1 LEKQPLKKYFEYF
14 ARKRGL
20 LVVTILLLV
29 LLAGAFFLSRFSAR
43 EMKRVINE
51 DFNYQQLGLAKHAA
65 DILTQNFTILKRELM
80 NLSLSPSIQYAE
92 AVAWANRMKISLS
105 SIGEYGVFQIML
117 ISADG
122 ANSYSINHLDAFFV
136 EKGSYGQEDYFQW
149 CKKPENKGKIYIS
162 GARKGVVQNSEP
174 GFVMVMCMPVYQ
186 ISSDEAHPKPTQRF
200 TGVLVF
206 VLDAGL
212 LAEKFVGPIRS
223 GKTGYAWVIDESGN
237 FLYHVEKDFIGEN
250 AFEVR
255 KFKDSHISFS
265 QINQIQK
272 TKMLDGQEG
281 ASWYVSGWHR
291 GVIGTMKKLIAYAP
305 VHIGAANTSR
315 VWSVAVVAP
324 ISEVGDAVHAA
335 YVRQALIQG
344 AFTAA
349 VIAILVFLIANE
361 RAWLKTLEREVKE
374 KTQDLESYARRLR
387 RSQER
392 YRSLVE
398 SADDMIYTIDK
409 NCNILSINRYWTL
422 LTGQQAEEA
431 IGKNVMDIMEYKAP
445 DNVCSIVGKAFETS
459 ETFAHEERVK
469 MGDREYWL
477 DTKYKPVL
485 TAEGRTNA
493 VLVISRDVTE
503 QKMMEEQ
510 LFHTEKLASLGSLSA
525 GVAHEMNNPIAI
537 ILGFTELLLE
547 KSPKDSKEYEI
558 LKTIERQGNNCK
570 RIVENLL
577 AFARIPQKA
586 TMKTDVVEDLQSVV
600 GVVTNT
606 LLTTKVDLKTDIDES
621 LPKVRGDSQHL
632 EQVFL
637 NIVNNAVSA
646 MDGGGILTISAH
658 RSIDMVEI
666 SFSDTGRGISPED
679 MDKIFEPFFTT
690 KRVGE
695 GTGLGLSVSYALVK
709 KVGGDIRVKSQTREE
724 GEEPGTTVTVLLNM
738 ADEEISPSENGSH
751 ETISE

>member
-1 LEKQPLKKYFEYF
+1 MKKYFEYF

-20 LVVTILLLV
+20 LVVTIFLLV
-29 LLAGAFFLSRFSAR
+29 LLAGAFFLSRFSAL

-51 DFNYQQLGLAKHAA
+51 DFNYQQLALAKHAA
-65 DILTQNFTILKRELM
+65 DILSQNFTILKRELM

-105 SIGEYGVFQIML
+105 SIGDYGVFQIML

-122 ANSYSINHLDAFFV
+122 ANSYSINRLSAFFV
-136 EKGSYGQEDYFQW
+136 EKEPYGHEDYFQW
-149 CKKPENKGKIYIS
+149 CKKPENRSKIYIS
-162 GARKGVVQNSEP
+162 GARKGVVENSEP
-174 GFVMVMCMPVYQ
+174 GFVMVMSMPVYQ
-186 ISSDEAHPKPTQRF
+186 ISSDEAHPKPTQQF
-200 TGVLVF
+200 AGVLVF
-206 VLDAGL
+206 ALDAGL
-212 LAEKFVGPIRS
+212 LAERFVGPIRS

-237 FLYHVEKDFIGEN
+237 FLYHTEKDFVGEN

-255 KFKDSHISFS
+255 RFKDSHISFS
-265 QINQIQK
+265 KINQIQK
-272 TKMLDGQEG
+272 TKMLQGQEG
-281 ASWYVSGWHR
+281 TSWYISGWHR
-291 GVIGTMKKLIAYAP
+291 GVIGTMRKLIAYAP

-374 KTQDLESYARRLR
+374 KTQDLESYAKRLR
-387 RSQER
+387 RSEER

-409 NCNILSINRYWTL
+409 DCNILSINRYWTR
-422 LTGQQAEEA
+422 LTGQQAEEV
-431 IGKNVMDIMEYKAP
+431 IGKNIMDVVEYKAP
-445 DNVCSIVGKAFETS
+445 DNICSIVGKAFETS
-459 ETFAHEERVK
+459 ETFAHEERVR
-469 MGDREYWL
+469 MGNREYWL
-477 DTKYKPVL
+477 DTKYKPVM
-485 TAEGRTNA
+485 TTGGRTSA
-493 VLVISRDVTE
+493 VLVISRDITE

-525 GVAHEMNNPIAI
+525 GVAHEMNNPIAV

-547 KSPKDSKEYEI
+547 RFPEDSKEHEI

-577 AFARIPQKA
+577 AFARIPQRV
-586 TMKTDVVEDLQSVV
+586 TIKTNVVEDLQKVV
-600 GVVTNT
+600 SVVTNT
-606 LLTTKVDLKTDIDES
+606 LLTNKIDLKTDIEEN
-621 LPKVRGDSQHL
+621 LPKVTGDGQQL

-637 NIVNNAVSA
+637 NIINNAVAA
-646 MDGGGILTISAH
+646 MGGGGILTISAH
-658 RSIDMVEI
+658 RSHDMVEVG
-666 SFSDTGRGISPED
+666 FSDTGHGISPEN

-709 KVGGDIRVKSQTREE
+709 KVGGDIRVKSQTRKE
-724 GEEPGTTVTVLLNM
+724 GEEPGTTATVLLNI
-738 ADEEISPSENGSH
+738 ANEGIRD
-751 ETISE
+751 

>member
-1 LEKQPLKKYFEYF
+1 MKKYFEYF

-29 LLAGAFFLSRFSAR
+29 FLTGAILLSRLSSR
-43 EMKRVINE
+43 EMKRVVSE
-51 DFNYQQLGLAKHAA
+51 DYNAQQLSLAKHAA
-65 DILTQNFTILKRELM
+65 GVLTHNFTILKRELM
-80 NLSLSPSIQYAE
+80 NLSLSPSIQYTE
-92 AVAWANRMKISLS
+92 AVSWANRMRISLS
-105 SIGEYGVFQIML
+105 SIGDYGVIQILL

-122 ANSYSINHLDAFFV
+122 SNSYSINPYDAFFI
-136 EKGSYGQEDYFQW
+136 ERETYSDKDYFQW
-149 CKKPENKGKIYIS
+149 CKKPENKSKVYIS
-162 GARKGVVQNSEP
+162 GVRKGIVENSEP
-174 GFVMVMCMPVYQ
+174 GSVMVMATAVYQ
-186 ISSDEAHPKPTQRF
+186 ISSDEAHPKPTHQF
-200 TGVLVF
+200 TGVLAF
-206 VLDAGL
+206 VIDAGL
-212 LAEKFVGPIRS
+212 LAKKFVGPIRS

-255 KFKDSHISFS
+255 KSKDRHISFS

-272 TKMLDGQEG
+272 TRMLQGQEG
-281 ASWYVSGWHR
+281 TSWYVSGWHR
-291 GVIGTMKKLIAYAP
+291 GMTGTLRKLIAFAP
-305 VHIGAANTSR
+305 VHIGAANASR

-324 ISEVGDAVHAA
+324 ISEVEDAVHAV

-344 AFTAA
+344 VLTAA
-349 VIAILVFLIANE
+349 VVAILVFLIVNE

-374 KTQDLESYARRLR
+374 KTQDLERYAKELR
-387 RSQER
+387 RSEER

-398 SADDMIYTIDK
+398 SADDMIYTIDQD
-409 NCNILSINRYWTL
+409 CNILSINRYGTR
-422 LTGQQAEEA
+422 LTGRQAEEV
-431 IGKNVMDIMEYKAP
+431 IGKSIMDIVEYKIP
-445 DNVCSIVGKAFETS
+445 DNICSIVGRTFQTS
-459 ETFAHEERVK
+459 ETFTHEERVK
-469 MGDREYWL
+469 MGDKEYWL

-485 TAEGRTNA
+485 TAEGRTSA

-525 GVAHEMNNPIAI
+525 GVAHEMNNPVAV

-547 KSPKDSKEYEI
+547 RFPEDSKEHEI

-586 TMKTDVVEDLQSVV
+586 SLKTNVVEDLEKVINVV
-600 GVVTNT
+600 MNT
-606 LLTTKVDLKTDIDES
+606 LLTNKVDLKTDIDKN
-621 LPKVRGDSQHL
+621 LPKVRGDGQHL

-637 NIVNNAVSA
+637 NIINNAVAA
-646 MDGGGILTISAH
+646 MDGGGLLNVSAH
-658 RSIDMVEI
+658 RFNNMIQV
-666 SFSDTGRGISPED
+666 SFSDTGCGIPAEN

-709 KVGGDIRVKSQTREE
+709 KVGGDIRVTSRTGEE
-724 GEEPGTTVTVLLNM
+724 GKDHGTTVTVLLNVS
-738 ADEEISPSENGSH
+738 DN
-751 ETISE
+751 